1 MKNNVG
7 KILLIEKLGV
17 YMKLLWREFNKF
29 LIIKEADRT

>member
-17 YMKLLWREFNKF
+17 YIKLLFWAKAHN
-29 LIIKEADRT
+29 LINF

>member
-17 YMKLLWREFNKF
+17 YMKLLCRAKARN
-29 LIIKEADRT
+29 LINY